1 MMMATCCGT
10 LAGREVLIERRIQR
24 VGAAFDKA
32 EGPRFLAR
40 MATTPLTQNEITAA
54 LRELPGWT
62 FERDALAHTFQFG
75 SFREAMSFMVRVGF
89 EAEAADHHPEWTNVY
104 NKVAIRLNTHDA
116 GNKVTA
122 KDVALAKKIAG
133 LSWVR

>member
-1 MMMATCCGT
+1 MERAIQR
-10 LAGREVLIERRIQR
+10 AGR
-24 VGAAFDKA
+24 AFDKA
-32 EGPRFLAR
+32 EAR
-40 MATTPLTQNEITAA
+40 RLRGGMASTPLTPDEIAAA
-54 LRELPGWT
+54 LRELPGWS
-62 FERDALAHTFQFG
+62 FERDALARTFQFG

-104 NKVAIRLNTHDA
+104 NRVAIRLNTHDA

-133 LSWVR
+133 LSWVK